1 MKVTKKEVV
10 DEMIKI
16 PEYRNIDYLIK
27 EGNKQAKR
35 DKWNKLIRLDDH
47 TYFCTNCNSTHQDKK
62 IKINEYKKCPVCNSK
77 LQIYKRNRNVM
88 DYCCWLTI
96 TTLNKRNELILRTFS
111 FKKMYNKKLLRISY
125 EVLEAFRW
133 NLDRNISVKR
143 YINNNNYLISCKYN
157 EKDRWKELTDAY
169 KWKAEVPKAGYFI
182 GSNVKKC
189 IEKSKYKY
197 ANILEISKRWYLEDY
212 IFIYD
217 IFPEIEMIYKMGMTK
232 YFRNIMRYMGV
243 NDVEDVR
250 KFLKENKR
258 FFRVWSKINPDKYEM
273 QMMVDLNTFDIEYAR
288 DALKVGYRKSKNHYA
303 NDKKTIQYLKKQK
316 RDFSFWM
323 DYIDFLER
331 LHVSIDKSKLFPKD
345 LKKEHDKMFNNLEIL
360 DNKEYEQ
367 EIIDF
372 ENMIR
377 PYNYENYDYI
387 IRAARTVEELV
398 NESSQMNHCV
408 RNYIPKIA
416 AHQSAVFFVRKQE
429 EKEKSLVTVEIDP
442 VNKILLQARGYD
454 NKEPTITE
462 MAFINDWCHKRII
475 DNSMLTNTL

>member
-1 MKVTKKEVV
+1 
-10 DEMIKI
+10 
-16 PEYRNIDYLIK
+16 
-27 EGNKQAKR
+27 
-35 DKWNKLIRLDDH
+35 
-47 TYFCTNCNSTHQDKK
+47 
-62 IKINEYKKCPVCNSK
+62 
-77 LQIYKRNRNVM
+77 
-88 DYCCWLTI
+88 
-96 TTLNKRNELILRTFS
+96 
-111 FKKMYNKKLLRISY
+111 MYNKKLLRISY

-197 ANILEISKRWYLEDY
+197 ANILEMSKRWYLEDY
-212 IFIYD
+212 IFIYN

-250 KFLKENKR
+250 KFLKENKK
-258 FFRVWSKINPDKYEM
+258 FFRIWSKLNPDKYEM
-273 QMMVDLNTFDIEYAR
+273 QMMVDLDTFDIEYAR
-288 DALKVGYRKSKNHYA
+288 DALKVGYRKSKNLYA
-303 NDKKTIQYLKKQK
+303 NDRKTIQYLRKQK
-316 RDFSFWM
+316 RDFSFWL

-331 LHVSIDKSKLFPKD
+331 LHVNIDKSKLFPKD

-372 ENMIR
+372 EKMIR
-377 PYNYENYDYI
+377 PYNYEKYDYV